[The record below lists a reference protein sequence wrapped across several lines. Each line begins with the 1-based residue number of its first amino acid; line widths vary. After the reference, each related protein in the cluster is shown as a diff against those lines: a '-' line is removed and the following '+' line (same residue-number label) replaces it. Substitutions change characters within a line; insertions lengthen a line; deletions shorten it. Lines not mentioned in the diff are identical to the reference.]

1 MSDQP
6 ASPWRERLASPL
18 TWHYAGFAVL
28 LLVVIGLGVRLGLD
42 WAATNSRSNDA
53 LAGKQVEL
61 KAMDLQT
68 APLRGLDKRVEVS
81 REQIQDF
88 YARRIPPTYSAVS
101 AQIGELEVKTGVRL
115 SRLQYSQGKPGANL
129 TEISLDAG
137 ISGEY
142 PDIMKFINSLERD
155 QTFFVIR
162 AMQLAGQQGGQVNLR
177 LRVSTWLRPMD
188 AAASGLPPTPAL
200 REDGTAPATD
210 VGPDNS
216 APSGPVSYAPHSPG
230 TPALAGPDPAA
241 TEGE

>member
-28 LLVVIGLGVRLGLD
+28 LMVVIGLGIRLGLD
-42 WAATNSRSNDA
+42 WAATNGRSNDA

-101 AQIGELEVKTGVRL
+101 ARIGELEVKTGVRL

-162 AMQLAGQQGGQVNLR
+162 AMQLAGQQGGEVNLR

-200 REDGTAPATD
+200 REDGTAPSSD
-210 VGPDNS
+210 QGPDTS
-216 APSGPVSYAPHSPG
+216 APAGPVSYAPRPSG
-230 TPALAGPDPAA
+230 TPALAHPGPAA